1 MRDLHLKA
9 LNLLA
14 EGAAPASNGQG
25 VAIVLPVPKADA
37 DALVIEAGLTAPELH
52 LTLAYLGKRDTVDAE
67 TVARLKR
74 GLKAWAQ
81 GKAPIPALVGGI
93 GRFCGPPE
101 EGDPVIALVD
111 APRLIERGSLLKVVR
126 DAGGKVSMKHGFTP
140 HVTLAYINAEEDLPV
155 QRMKPRE
162 IVFDTLE
169 LWLGDFEHTS
179 YSFDADYD
187 TPDASMRRAPV
198 LEARRRSE
206 WLV

>member
-1 MRDLHLKA
+1 MRDQHLKA

-37 DALVIEAGLTAPELH
+37 DALVIEGGLTAAELH

-74 GLKAWAQ
+74 ALKAWTQ
-81 GKAPIPALVGGI
+81 GKAPIPSLIGGI
-93 GRFCGPPE
+93 GRFCGPAE

-111 APRLIERGSLLKVVR
+111 APRLIERGSLLKTVR
-126 DAGGKVSMKHGFTP
+126 DAGGTVSMKHGFTP
-140 HVTLAYINAEEDLPV
+140 HVTLAYVKADEDLPI
-155 QRMKPRE
+155 QRMTPRE
-162 IVFDTLE
+162 VTFDTLE

-179 YSFDADYD
+179 FTLDADYD
-187 TPDASMRRAPV
+187 TAAASMRRAPA
-198 LEARRRSE
+198 LESRWRF
-206 WLV
+206 